1 EDKKKSEEKMEEKKD
16 EEPQVKS
23 EDKKEE
29 EKEKKKEPQEIVL
42 KIFMHCE
49 GCAKK
54 IHRCLKGFEGV
65 EDVTTDCKTSKVVVK
80 GEKAD
85 PLKVLQR
92 LQRKS
97 HRQVE
102 LLSPISEPKAVS
114 DEAVK
119 KEKEIEKP
127 KAQEKKEEVVTV
139 VLRVHMHCEACA
151 MEIQKRIMRMKGVE
165 SVEPDFKASQV
176 SVKGVF
182 APEKLVEFLYK
193 KIGKHAAVIKQ
204 DPPPKPPGKEK
215 ETKDKDEKKKE
226 EEQSKEGKGAKEDG
240 DGGGAKPAAEGGS
253 AAVEEGNKPVDLK
266 KNEYQYQPP
275 RYPVEMFAYPP
286 QIFSDENPNACTM
299 M

>member
-1 EDKKKSEEKMEEKKD
+1 MEEKKSEE
-16 EEPQVKS
+16 PQAKS
-23 EDKKEE
+23 EDKKPEE
-29 EKEKKKEPQEIVL
+29 EKKKEPQEIVL

-102 LLSPISEPKAVS
+102 LISPIPEPKPVS
-114 DEAVK
+114 DEPEK
-119 KEKEIEKP
+119 KEKEKP
-127 KAQEKKEEVVTV
+127 KPEEKKEEVVTV

-182 APEKLVEFLYK
+182 TPEKLVEFIYK
-193 KIGKHAAVIKQ
+193 RIGKHAAVVKQ
-204 DPPPKPPGKEK
+204 DPPPKPPEKEK

-226 EEQSKEGKGAKEDG
+226 EGQPKEGKEAKENG
-240 DGGGAKPAAEGGS
+240 GGGGAKGDGAA
-253 AAVEEGNKPVDLK
+253 AEEGNKVVDLK

-286 QIFSDENPNACTM
+286 QIFSDENPNACTIM
-299 M
+299 

>member
-1 EDKKKSEEKMEEKKD
+1 MGEEDKKKSEEKMEKKA
-16 EEPQVKS
+16 EEPQVKKPD
-23 EDKKEE
+23 DKKEE
-29 EKEKKKEPQEIVL
+29 EKKKEPQEIVL

-65 EDVTTDCKTSKVVVK
+65 EDVTTDCKNSKVVVK

-97 HRQVE
+97 HRPVE
-102 LLSPISEPKAVS
+102 LLSPIPEPKPVS
-114 DEAVK
+114 DEPEK
-119 KEKEIEKP
+119 KEEKP
-127 KAQEKKEEVVTV
+127 KPQEKKEEVVTV

-182 APEKLVEFLYK
+182 IPEKLVEYVNK
-193 KIGKHAAVIKQ
+193 KIGKHAAIVKQ
-204 DPPPKPPGKEK
+204 DPSPKPPEKEK

-226 EEQSKEGKGAKEDG
+226 EEQPKESKEAKEDG
-240 DGGGAKPAAEGGS
+240 GGVAKSAAGDGGAAAEGDDK
-253 AAVEEGNKPVDLK
+253 VVDLK

>member
-1 EDKKKSEEKMEEKKD
+1 MGEEDKKMEEKKAE

-23 EDKKEE
+23 EDKKPEEAKKEE
-29 EKEKKKEPQEIVL
+29 EEKKKEPQEIVL

-102 LLSPISEPKAVS
+102 LLSPVPEPKPVPN
-114 DEAVK
+114 EPEK
-119 KEKEIEKP
+119 KVEEEKP
-127 KAQEKKEEVVTV
+127 KPEEKKEEVVTV

-182 APEKLVEFLYK
+182 PPEKLVEFVYK
-193 KIGKHAAVIKQ
+193 KIGKHAAVVKQ
-204 DPPPKPPGKEK
+204 DPPPKPPEKEK

-226 EEQSKEGKGAKEDG
+226 EGQTKEGKEAKEDG
-240 DGGGAKPAAEGGS
+240 GGKGDGAA
-253 AAVEEGNKPVDLK
+253 AEEGNKVVDLK

-286 QIFSDENPNACTM
+286 QIFSDENPNACTIM
-299 M
+299 

>member
-1 EDKKKSEEKMEEKKD
+1 
-16 EEPQVKS
+16 
-23 EDKKEE
+23 
-29 EKEKKKEPQEIVL
+29 
-42 KIFMHCE
+42 MHCE

-85 PLKVLQR
+85 PLKVLHR

-102 LLSPISEPKAVS
+102 LLSPIPEPKPVS
-114 DEAVK
+114 DEPEK
-119 KEKEIEKP
+119 KEKEKAKP
-127 KAQEKKEEVVTV
+127 KPKKEEVLTV

-182 APEKLVEFLYK
+182 TPEKLVEYVYK
-193 KIGKHAAVIKQ
+193 KIGKHAAVVKQ
-204 DPPPKPPGKEK
+204 DPPPKLPEKEK

-226 EEQSKEGKGAKEDG
+226 EEQPKEGKEAKEDG
-240 DGGGAKPAAEGGS
+240 GGGAAKPMAGGGDAAAE
-253 AAVEEGNKPVDLK
+253 EGIKSVDLK

-275 RYPVEMFAYPP
+275 RYPVEMFTYPP
-286 QIFSDENPNACTM
+286 QIFSDENPNACTIM
-299 M
+299 

>member
-1 EDKKKSEEKMEEKKD
+1 MEEKKA

-23 EDKKEE
+23 EDKKPAEE
-29 EKEKKKEPQEIVL
+29 EKKKEPQEIVL

-102 LLSPISEPKAVS
+102 LISPIPEPKPVS
-114 DEAVK
+114 DVPEK
-119 KEKEIEKP
+119 KEKEKP
-127 KAQEKKEEVVTV
+127 KPEEKKEEVVTV

-182 APEKLVEFLYK
+182 TPEKLVEFIYK
-193 KIGKHAAVIKQ
+193 RIGKHAAVVKQ
-204 DPPPKPPGKEK
+204 DPPPKPPEKEK
-215 ETKDKDEKKKE
+215 ETKDKGEKKKE
-226 EEQSKEGKGAKEDG
+226 EGQPKEGKEAKEDG
-240 DGGGAKPAAEGGS
+240 GGGGAKGDGAAAG
-253 AAVEEGNKPVDLK
+253 EGNKVVDLK

-286 QIFSDENPNACTM
+286 QIFSDENPNACTIM
-299 M
+299 

>member
-1 EDKKKSEEKMEEKKD
+1 MEEKKSEE
-16 EEPQVKS
+16 PQAKS
-23 EDKKEE
+23 EDKKPEE
-29 EKEKKKEPQEIVL
+29 EKKKEPQEIVL

-102 LLSPISEPKAVS
+102 LISPIPEPKPVS
-114 DEAVK
+114 DKPEK
-119 KEKEIEKP
+119 KEKEKP
-127 KAQEKKEEVVTV
+127 KPEEKKEEVVTV

-182 APEKLVEFLYK
+182 TPEKLVEFIYK
-193 KIGKHAAVIKQ
+193 RIGKHAAVVKQ
-204 DPPPKPPGKEK
+204 DPPPKPPEKEK

-226 EEQSKEGKGAKEDG
+226 EGQPKEGKEAKENG
-240 DGGGAKPAAEGGS
+240 GGGGAKGDGAA
-253 AAVEEGNKPVDLK
+253 AEEGNKVVDLK

-286 QIFSDENPNACTM
+286 QIFSDENPNACTIM
-299 M
+299 

>member
-1 EDKKKSEEKMEEKKD
+1 MGEEDKKMEEKKS
-16 EEPQVKS
+16 EEPQAKS
-23 EDKKEE
+23 EDKKPEE
-29 EKEKKKEPQEIVL
+29 EKKKEPQEIVL

-102 LLSPISEPKAVS
+102 LISPIPEPKPVS
-114 DEAVK
+114 DEPEK
-119 KEKEIEKP
+119 KEKEKP
-127 KAQEKKEEVVTV
+127 KPEEKKEEVVTV

-182 APEKLVEFLYK
+182 TPEKLVEFIYK
-193 KIGKHAAVIKQ
+193 RIGKHAAVVKQ
-204 DPPPKPPGKEK
+204 DPPPKPPEKEK

-226 EEQSKEGKGAKEDG
+226 EGQPKEGKEAKENG
-240 DGGGAKPAAEGGS
+240 GGGGAKGDGAA
-253 AAVEEGNKPVDLK
+253 AEEGNKVVDLK

-286 QIFSDENPNACTM
+286 QIFSDENPNACTII
-299 M
+299 

>member
-1 EDKKKSEEKMEEKKD
+1 MGDEDKKMEEKKA

-23 EDKKEE
+23 EDKKPAEE
-29 EKEKKKEPQEIVL
+29 EKKKEPQEIVL

-102 LLSPISEPKAVS
+102 LISPIPEPKPVS
-114 DEAVK
+114 DVPEK
-119 KEKEIEKP
+119 KEKEKP
-127 KAQEKKEEVVTV
+127 KPEEKKEEVVTV

-182 APEKLVEFLYK
+182 TPEKLVEFIYK
-193 KIGKHAAVIKQ
+193 RIGKHAAVVKQ
-204 DPPPKPPGKEK
+204 DPPPKPPEKEK
-215 ETKDKDEKKKE
+215 ETKDKGEKKKE
-226 EEQSKEGKGAKEDG
+226 EGQPKEGKEAKEDG
-240 DGGGAKPAAEGGS
+240 GGGGAKGDGAAAG
-253 AAVEEGNKPVDLK
+253 EGNKVVDLK

-286 QIFSDENPNACTM
+286 QIFSDENPNACTIM
-299 M
+299 

>member
-1 EDKKKSEEKMEEKKD
+1 MGEEDKKMDEKKTED
-16 EEPQVKS
+16 PKVKSS
-23 EDKKEE
+23 EDKKTKEE
-29 EKEKKKEPQEIVL
+29 EKKKEPQEIVL

-65 EDVTTDCKTSKVVVK
+65 ENVTTDCKTSKVVVK
-80 GEKAD
+80 GDKAD

-102 LLSPISEPKAVS
+102 LLSPIPEPKPVS
-114 DEAVK
+114 VEPEK
-119 KEKEIEKP
+119 KDQEKEKP
-127 KAQEKKEEVVTV
+127 KPQEKKEEVVTV

-176 SVKGVF
+176 SVKGDF
-182 APEKLVEFLYK
+182 TPEKLVEFVYK
-193 KIGKHAAVIKQ
+193 SLGKHAAVVKQ
-204 DPPPKPPGKEK
+204 DPPPKLPEKEK
-215 ETKDKDEKKKE
+215 ETKDKDAKKKGE
-226 EEQSKEGKGAKEDG
+226 EKPKEGKEGKEDG
-240 DGGGAKPAAEGGS
+240 CGAAKTAPGGDGGAA
-253 AAVEEGNKPVDLK
+253 EEGNKVVDLK

-275 RYPVEMFAYPP
+275 RSPVEMFAYPP
-286 QIFSDENPNACTM
+286 QIFSDDNPNACTIM
-299 M
+299 

>member
-1 EDKKKSEEKMEEKKD
+1 MGEEDKKMEEKKA
-16 EEPQVKS
+16 EEPQLKP
-23 EDKKEE
+23 EDKKPEE
-29 EKEKKKEPQEIVL
+29 EEKKKEPQDIVL

-85 PLKVLQR
+85 PLKVLER

-102 LLSPISEPKAVS
+102 LLSPVPEPKPVPN
-114 DEAVK
+114 EPEK
-119 KEKEIEKP
+119 KEEEKP
-127 KAQEKKEEVVTV
+127 KPEEKKEEVVTV
-139 VLRVHMHCEACA
+139 VLSVHMHCEACA

-182 APEKLVEFLYK
+182 TPEKLVEFVYK
-193 KIGKHAAVIKQ
+193 RVGKHAAVVKQ
-204 DPPPKPPGKEK
+204 DPPPKPPEKEK
-215 ETKDKDEKKKE
+215 ETKDKEEKKKE
-226 EEQSKEGKGAKEDG
+226 DGQPKEGKEAKEDG
-240 DGGGAKPAAEGGS
+240 GAKGDGG
-253 AAVEEGNKPVDLK
+253 AAVEGNIVVDLK

-286 QIFSDENPNACTM
+286 QIFSDENPNTCTIM
-299 M
+299 

>member
-1 EDKKKSEEKMEEKKD
+1 MGEEDKKMEEKKS
-16 EEPQVKS
+16 EEPQAKS
-23 EDKKEE
+23 EDKKPEE
-29 EKEKKKEPQEIVL
+29 EKKKEPQEIVL

-102 LLSPISEPKAVS
+102 LISPIPEPKPVS
-114 DEAVK
+114 DEPEK
-119 KEKEIEKP
+119 KEKEKP
-127 KAQEKKEEVVTV
+127 KPEEKKEEVVTV

-182 APEKLVEFLYK
+182 TPEKLVEFIYK
-193 KIGKHAAVIKQ
+193 RIGKHAAVVKQ
-204 DPPPKPPGKEK
+204 DPPPKPPEKEK

-226 EEQSKEGKGAKEDG
+226 AGQPKEGKEAKENG
-240 DGGGAKPAAEGGS
+240 GGGGAKGDGAA
-253 AAVEEGNKPVDLK
+253 AEEGNKVVDLK

-286 QIFSDENPNACTM
+286 QIFSDENPNACTIM
-299 M
+299 

>member
-1 EDKKKSEEKMEEKKD
+1 MGEEDKKMEEKKS
-16 EEPQVKS
+16 EEPQAKS
-23 EDKKEE
+23 EDKKPEE
-29 EKEKKKEPQEIVL
+29 EKKKEPQEIVL

-102 LLSPISEPKAVS
+102 LISPIPEPKPVS
-114 DEAVK
+114 DKPEK
-119 KEKEIEKP
+119 KEKEKP
-127 KAQEKKEEVVTV
+127 KPEEKKEEVVTV

-182 APEKLVEFLYK
+182 TPEKLVEFIYK
-193 KIGKHAAVIKQ
+193 RIGKHAAVVKQ
-204 DPPPKPPGKEK
+204 DPPPKPPEKEK

-226 EEQSKEGKGAKEDG
+226 EGQPKEGKEAKENG
-240 DGGGAKPAAEGGS
+240 GGGGAKGDGAA
-253 AAVEEGNKPVDLK
+253 AEEGNKVVDLK

-286 QIFSDENPNACTM
+286 QIFSDENPNACTIM
-299 M
+299 

>member
-1 EDKKKSEEKMEEKKD
+1 MEEKKSEE
-16 EEPQVKS
+16 PQAKS
-23 EDKKEE
+23 EDKKPEE
-29 EKEKKKEPQEIVL
+29 EKKKEPQEIVL

-102 LLSPISEPKAVS
+102 LISPIPEPKPVS
-114 DEAVK
+114 DEPEK
-119 KEKEIEKP
+119 KEKEKP
-127 KAQEKKEEVVTV
+127 KPEEKKEEVVTV

-182 APEKLVEFLYK
+182 TPEKLVEFIYK
-193 KIGKHAAVIKQ
+193 RIGKHAAVVKQ
-204 DPPPKPPGKEK
+204 DPPPKPPEKEK

-226 EEQSKEGKGAKEDG
+226 AGQPKEGKEAKENG
-240 DGGGAKPAAEGGS
+240 GGGGAKGDGAA
-253 AAVEEGNKPVDLK
+253 AEEGNKVVDLK

-286 QIFSDENPNACTM
+286 QIFSDENPNACTIM
-299 M
+299 

>member
-1 EDKKKSEEKMEEKKD
+1 MEEKKSEE
-16 EEPQVKS
+16 PQAKS
-23 EDKKEE
+23 EDKKPEE
-29 EKEKKKEPQEIVL
+29 EKKKEPQEIVL

-102 LLSPISEPKAVS
+102 LISPIPEPKPVS
-114 DEAVK
+114 DEPEK
-119 KEKEIEKP
+119 KEKEKP
-127 KAQEKKEEVVTV
+127 IPEEKKEEVVTV

-182 APEKLVEFLYK
+182 TPEKLVEFIYK
-193 KIGKHAAVIKQ
+193 RIGKHAAVVKQ
-204 DPPPKPPGKEK
+204 DPPPKPPEKEK

-226 EEQSKEGKGAKEDG
+226 EGQPKEGKEAKENG
-240 DGGGAKPAAEGGS
+240 GGGGAKGDGAA
-253 AAVEEGNKPVDLK
+253 AEEGNKVVDLK

-286 QIFSDENPNACTM
+286 QIFSDENPNACTII
-299 M
+299 

>member
-1 EDKKKSEEKMEEKKD
+1 MGEKKKSEEKMEEKKV
-16 EEPQVKS
+16 EETHVKKPD
-23 EDKKEE
+23 DKKEE
-29 EKEKKKEPQEIVL
+29 EKKKEPQEIVL

-54 IHRCLKGFEGV
+54 VHRCLKGFEGV

-85 PLKVLQR
+85 PLKVVQR

-102 LLSPISEPKAVS
+102 LLSPIPESKPVSEEP
-114 DEAVK
+114 EK
-119 KEKEIEKP
+119 KEKP
-127 KAQEKKEEVVTV
+127 KTQEKKEEVVTV

-182 APEKLVEFLYK
+182 APEKLVEYVNK
-193 KIGKHAAVIKQ
+193 KIGKHATVVKQ
-204 DPPPKPPGKEK
+204 DQSPKPPEKEK
-215 ETKDKDEKKKE
+215 ERKEKEAKKKE
-226 EEQSKEGKGAKEDG
+226 EEQPKEKKEAKEDG
-240 DGGGAKPAAEGGS
+240 GGVANSAVGDEG
-253 AAVEEGNKPVDLK
+253 AAVEESDKVVDLK

-275 RYPVEMFAYPP
+275 RYPVEMFAYSP

>member
-1 EDKKKSEEKMEEKKD
+1 MEEKKA

-23 EDKKEE
+23 EDKKPEE
-29 EKEKKKEPQEIVL
+29 EKKKEPQEIVL

-102 LLSPISEPKAVS
+102 LISPIPEPKPVS
-114 DEAVK
+114 DEPEK
-119 KEKEIEKP
+119 KEKEKP
-127 KAQEKKEEVVTV
+127 KPEEKKEEVVTV

-182 APEKLVEFLYK
+182 TPEKLVEFIYK
-193 KIGKHAAVIKQ
+193 RIGKHAAVVKQ
-204 DPPPKPPGKEK
+204 DPPPKPPEKEK

-226 EEQSKEGKGAKEDG
+226 EGQPKEGKDAKEDG
-240 DGGGAKPAAEGGS
+240 GGGGAKGDGAAAG
-253 AAVEEGNKPVDLK
+253 EGNKVVDLK

-286 QIFSDENPNACTM
+286 QIFSDENPNACTIM
-299 M
+299 

>member
-1 EDKKKSEEKMEEKKD
+1 MGEEDKKMEEKKS
-16 EEPQVKS
+16 EEPQAKS
-23 EDKKEE
+23 EDKKPEE
-29 EKEKKKEPQEIVL
+29 EKKKEPQEIVL

-102 LLSPISEPKAVS
+102 LISPIPEPKPVS
-114 DEAVK
+114 DEPEK
-119 KEKEIEKP
+119 KEKEKP
-127 KAQEKKEEVVTV
+127 KPEEKKEEVVTV

-182 APEKLVEFLYK
+182 TPEKLVEFIYK
-193 KIGKHAAVIKQ
+193 RIGKHAAVVKQ
-204 DPPPKPPGKEK
+204 DPPPKPPEKEK

-226 EEQSKEGKGAKEDG
+226 EGQPKEGKEAKENG
-240 DGGGAKPAAEGGS
+240 GGGGAKGDGAA
-253 AAVEEGNKPVDLK
+253 AEEGNKVVDLK

-286 QIFSDENPNACTM
+286 QIFSDENPNACTIM
-299 M
+299 